1 MHGNEERHEELA
13 EIVDADERVQ
23 GQHLVN
29 EMRAR
34 ARAVRAPASFQ
45 AQGMVRIRALPPPS
59 SGSLAQWREALK
71 AWRPRPVVWAPV
83 LAISFVLSLICNGW
97 LGYRMMSLQRQLAEP
112 LLALER
118 ESTARDLLTHLD
130 LRDQATF
137 FNSYLFQ
144 SSIKTET
151 SLGVL
156 AAAHPAFEERS
167 MALGFAATSEF
178 YVVGALYAEALAFLR
193 SGNFDVAAKRLVSIE
208 KELRRVQVPSSL
220 AKYVSNMR
228 HVLESGKYR
237 PMGLRDGLALFQPLC
252 EEYARSQGT
261 EQLTLFR
268 VGAWL
273 VHMRLTAAA
282 GDKALLQQGN
292 RARYFLHE
300 MQNLHAPQGVLE
312 ALGQLS
318 HLVAKPQIAD
328 GDVQEVL
335 QLVQKI
341 QTILG

>member
-13 EIVDADERVQ
+13 EIVDADERVH
-23 GQHLVN
+23 GRHFIN
-29 EMRAR
+29 EIRAR
-34 ARAVRAPASFQ
+34 VRAVQAPAPFRVR
-45 AQGMVRIRALPPPS
+45 GMARIRTLPPPS
-59 SGSLAQWREALK
+59 PGSLARWREALK
-71 AWRPRPVVWAPV
+71 AWQPRPVVWAPV
-83 LAISFVLSLICNGW
+83 LASGLVLSLVCNGW
-97 LGYRMMSLQRQLAEP
+97 LGYRTLSLQRQLAEP
-112 LLALER
+112 FLALER
-118 ESTARDLLTHLD
+118 ESTARELLTHLD
-130 LRDQATF
+130 LRDHAPF
-137 FNSYLFQ
+137 FNSHLFQ

-151 SLGVL
+151 SLGAL

-193 SGNFDVAAKRLVSIE
+193 SGNFDVAVKRLVSIE
-208 KELRRVQVPSSL
+208 KELRRMYVPSSL
-220 AKYVSNMR
+220 ANYVSNMR

-237 PMGLRDGLALFQPLC
+237 PVVLRDGLALFQPLC

-282 GDKALLQQGN
+282 GDTALLRQGN

-300 MQNLHAPQGVLE
+300 MQNLHAPQEVLE

-335 QLVQKI
+335 QLVKKI